1 MIEVIIIDR
10 GSRGHVGVSTSLSDQ
25 DVVVFGLPKFRETIA
40 TTSWYLW
47 WEHRK
52 VTHGEEVQ
60 DADQINMAVR
70 ALAANFVLAWA
81 PKAGQNHEVDMF
93 NSTWML
99 VLMLTHLRAPLEL
112 YYVIIMGN

>member
-1 MIEVIIIDR
+1 MIKEVIIIDR
-10 GSRGHVGVSTSLSDQ
+10 GLRGHVGVSTSLSDQ

-60 DADQINMAVR
+60 DADQINMVVR
-70 ALAANFVLAWA
+70 ALAANFVLACA
-81 PKAGQNHEVDMF
+81 QKARVCTVRWTKPRSGYVQLNVDAGF
-93 NSTWML
+93 DVDSL
-99 VLMLTHLRAPLEL
+99 FF
-112 YYVIIMGN
+112 